1 MINRLTENDR
11 LVKPSEAATLLAL
24 SRRTLRRYE
33 VNGRLRPVKLNQRVT
48 RYRLADLLCLM
59 GKEVAQ

>member
-1 MINRLTENDR
+1 MINKLSENDR

-33 VNGRLRPVKLNQRVT
+33 VNGRLRPVKINQRVT
-48 RYRLADLLCLM
+48 RYRLADVLCLM
-59 GKEVAQ
+59 GKEVA

>member
-48 RYRLADLLCLM
+48 RYRLADLLRLM
-59 GKEVAQ
+59 EGVL

>member
-1 MINRLTENDR
+1 MINKLTENDR

-59 GKEVAQ
+59 GKEVA